1 MVFFPAW
8 MFQIAN
14 LSPASSIT
22 FFAGSFSHLL
32 SLCGPGLDSYPSFNG
47 PIRNTDIYTLKQ
59 AAAAAAKSLQSCLTL
74 CDPIDGSPP
83 GSAVPGI
90 LQARTLE
97 WAAIAFSNAW
107 KRKVKVKL
115 LSRVWLLATP
125 RTAAHPAPPSMGFSM
140 DGGKSTT
147 TYKNHNWW
155 GPTVLH
161 RELYPPLCSELQKMG
176 SVYAYNWCTSL
187 NCRR

>member
-125 RTAAHPAPPSMGFSM
+125 RTAAHPASPSMGFSM

-176 SVYAYNWCTSL
+176 SVYAYNWCSSL